1 MIIDKN
7 TDYKQV
13 IKDFPIHWS
22 LDRVA
27 GLQKIIENCKDNEK
41 WELILDKKRT
51 YKLERIKMYKSRL
64 ERLKILLLKYKEWQE
79 DSDDGL
85 VSLALIYRRFNQNS
99 KRRIK

>member
-1 MIIDKN
+1 MIIEKN

-41 WELILDKKRT
+41 WELTLDKKRT

-64 ERLKILLLKYKEWQE
+64 EQLRVLLAKYKEWQE
-79 DSDDGL
+79 DETDFIP
-85 VSLALIYRRFNQNS
+85 LATV
-99 KRRIK
+99 IKDLTKIVKGK